1 MSSVVF
7 RDVRVFPGH
16 GDRLLPPQDVT
27 IDGATISEIR
37 PHDPGASAERAAESA
52 QGRKLTSGATVID
65 GRGRTLMPGLIDAH
79 WHAAFAAV
87 PPTVAMTADPY
98 YVLLIAGQQ
107 ATATLM
113 RGFTTVRDCGGP
125 TFGLKRAIDEGVLP
139 GPRIYP
145 SGAMIT
151 QTSGHGDF
159 RLPYEVPSDPCRQL
173 AHIERTGGAA
183 IADGAD
189 AVLRTA
195 REQLMLGA
203 TQLKLMA
210 GGGVSSSY
218 DPLDVTQYTEPELRA
233 AVEAAENWGTYVLVH
248 AYTSRSVQQALRAGV
263 RCIEHGQLV
272 DERTVEQLVER
283 DAWWCLQPFLGD
295 EDANPK
301 PPHLQAKADMVA
313 RGADTAYELAI
324 RHRVKVAW
332 GSDTLFAAELTARQG
347 KQLAKLRRWYTPA
360 EVLRLATSANAE
372 LLRQSGPRNPYPG
385 ALGRVE
391 QGAIADL
398 LLVDGDPLAD
408 LDLIADPEHNFPV
421 IVKGGIVHKNT
432 LQPTASDT

>member
-37 PHDPGASAERAAESA
+37 PHDRAASAGRAAESGP
-52 QGRKLTSGATVID
+52 GRESASGATVID

-87 PPTVAMTADPY
+87 PPTVAITADPF

-113 RGFTTVRDCGGP
+113 RGFTSVRDCGGP

-173 AHIERTGGAA
+173 THIERVGGAA

-189 AVLRTA
+189 AVLRAA

-218 DPLDVTQYTEPELRA
+218 DPLDVTQYTERELRA
-233 AVEAAENWGTYVLVH
+233 AVDAAENWGTYVLVH
-248 AYTSRSVQQALRAGV
+248 AYTSRSIQQALRAGV
-263 RCIEHGQLV
+263 RCIEHGQLA
-272 DERTVEQLVER
+272 DERTVEEIVER
-283 DAWWCLQPFLGD
+283 DAWWCLQPFLSD

-301 PPHLQAKADMVA
+301 PAHLKAKGDVVA
-313 RGADTAYELAI
+313 RGTDTAYELAI
-324 RHRVKVAW
+324 KHRAKVAW

-360 EVLRLATSANAE
+360 EVLCLATSANAE
-372 LLRQSGPRNPYPG
+372 LLQQSGPRNPYPG
-385 ALGRVE
+385 VLGRVE

-421 IVKGGIVHKNT
+421 IVKGGVVHKNT
-432 LQPTASDT
+432 LQPTASNM